1 MKEGWYGEDYFIL
14 FDEKESAL
22 ATEEYGFLKYLEGFK
37 VVGLLGWDDFILSD
51 GLKLYSIPSVPI
63 ASEYLELIHE
73 KKLPA
78 DLEHD
83 ERFSA
88 KIKWYTTPIVFGGDP
103 NSEENMVWVSHK
115 QHRELVNY
123 WNQQYHK
130 AKA

>member
-1 MKEGWYGEDYFIL
+1 MKEGWFGEDYFIL
-14 FDEKESAL
+14 FDEKESVL
-22 ATEEYGFLKYLEGFK
+22 ATEEYCFLNYLGGFQ
-37 VVGLLGWDDFILSD
+37 VVGLLGWDDFIVSD
-51 GLKLYSIPSVPI
+51 GLKLYTIPTVPI
-63 ASEYLELIHE
+63 VSDYLEIIHE
-73 KKLPA
+73 DNFPG

-83 ERFSA
+83 ERFSE
-88 KIKWYTTPIVFGGDP
+88 KIKWYKTPLVFGGDP

>member
-1 MKEGWYGEDYFIL
+1 MKEGWFGEDHFIL

-22 ATEEYGFLKYLEGFK
+22 ATEEYCFFNYLDGFQ
-37 VVGLLGWDDFILSD
+37 VVGLLGWDDFIVSD
-51 GLKLYSIPSVPI
+51 GLKFYTIPSVPI
-63 ASEYLELIHE
+63 VSEYLEKIHE
-73 KKLPA
+73 ENLPT

-83 ERFSA
+83 ERFSG

-123 WNQQYHK
+123 WNKQYRK